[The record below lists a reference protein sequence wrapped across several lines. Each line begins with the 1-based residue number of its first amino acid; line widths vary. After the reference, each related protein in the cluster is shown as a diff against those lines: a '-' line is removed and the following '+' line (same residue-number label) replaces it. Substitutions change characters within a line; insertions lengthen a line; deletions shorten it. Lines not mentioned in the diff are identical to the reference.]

1 MISVDYQPLVT
12 VPWYFIAVGN
22 AKRVGRRTG
31 RLLLFMMDN
40 VQLSASDVHVIGWL
54 GSSVPNSYTF
64 FQICTFFKSSDIFER
79 NV

>member
-12 VPWYFIAVGN
+12 VPWYFIAVEN

-40 VQLSASDVHVIGWL
+40 VQLSASDVHVIGWM
-54 GSSVPNSYTF
+54 GSFVPYS
-64 FQICTFFKSSDIFER
+64 
-79 NV
+79 